1 VPHRDVLRRASILVA
16 LAVAAAVVLWL
27 AETRNTFFDLRVYD
41 GAVTYWVRQGGM
53 IYDWMRPGTPY
64 GFTYPPFAAIVMAP
78 MAVLPF
84 ALVITLASV
93 ATIVCTAL
101 VLWWLIPAG
110 LTTRRR
116 FAVAVA
122 VLLALGFEPVRE
134 TFAFG
139 QVNML
144 LLLLVAADLLH
155 AQARGS
161 RWAGVGIG
169 LATAVKLTPGVFIVH
184 LLVTGRWRA
193 AATAIGT
200 AAAVTVAA
208 AAIAPD
214 VSREFWTAALWN
226 TGRVGDL
233 AYVSNQS
240 LRGVVARIPVTGTA
254 ASVLWLA
261 LVVAVV
267 AWWVWRVRAASAAGD
282 SAAALAL
289 TGVLGCLISP
299 VTWVHHLVWV
309 LPALVL
315 VVLCGLSAPPG
326 SRDRRLLWVGVAVY
340 LLMSC
345 RLLWVWENQP
355 DRIGEFVFANLDV
368 WCALALMALI
378 PIRTPVLSE
387 VSVSVAVD
395 GRS

>member
-1 VPHRDVLRRASILVA
+1 VPHRDVLRRASILAGLA
-16 LAVAAAVVLWL
+16 LAAAVVLWL
-27 AETRNTFFDLRVYD
+27 AESRNTFFDLRVYH
-41 GAVTYWVRQGGM
+41 GAVSYWVHHDGM
-53 IYDWMRPGTPY
+53 IYDWLRPGTPY
-64 GFTYPPFAAIVMAP
+64 GFTYPPFAAIAMVP

-84 ALVITLASV
+84 ALVIAVASV
-93 ATIVCTAL
+93 ATVVSTAVL
-101 VLWWLIPAG
+101 LWWLIPAG
-110 LTTRRR
+110 LTARRHYTL
-116 FAVAVA
+116 AVA
-122 VLLALGFEPVRE
+122 LCLALGFEPVRE

-169 LATAVKLTPGVFIVH
+169 LATAVKLTPGVFIVY

-226 TGRVGDL
+226 TDRVGDL

-240 LRGVVARIPVTGTA
+240 LRGVLARIPLTGA
-254 ASVLWLA
+254 FASVLWLV
-261 LVVAVV
+261 LLVAVLG
-267 AWWVWRVRAASAAGD
+267 WWVWRVRAASTAGD
-282 SAAALAL
+282 HAAALAL
-289 TGVLGCLISP
+289 TGILGCLISP
-299 VTWVHHLVWV
+299 VTWIHHLVWV

-315 VVLCGLSAPPG
+315 VLLRGWSAPPG
-326 SRDRRLLWVGVAVY
+326 SRDRRLLWVGVAAY

-368 WCALALMALI
+368 WCCLVLFALI
-378 PIRTPVLSE
+378 PVRARVLSQG
-387 VSVSVAVD
+387 SVSVVGD